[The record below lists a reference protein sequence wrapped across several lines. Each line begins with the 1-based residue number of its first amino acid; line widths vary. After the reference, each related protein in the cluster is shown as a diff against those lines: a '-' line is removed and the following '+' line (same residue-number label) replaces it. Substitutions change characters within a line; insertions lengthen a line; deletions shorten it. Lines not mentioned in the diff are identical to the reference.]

1 MGTLPSL
8 ATMGGWAHSAGLV
21 WWILALE
28 VLCMRGT
35 TSHEHPWK
43 VAHESYLFRDPAEI
57 GKEEQAAAEK
67 AVAKEEFQGE
77 CTAPAPEFTGAQ
89 PEAADWS
96 EVGQVC
102 SAPSQRPL
110 LGPGAPSWPPKTG
123 LRLPLL
129 RPLSR

>member
-1 MGTLPSL
+1 M
-8 ATMGGWAHSAGLV
+8 H
-21 WWILALE
+21 
-28 VLCMRGT
+28 GT

-57 GKEEQAAAEK
+57 VKEEQAAAEK
-67 AVAKEEFQGE
+67 AVAKEEFQGQ

-96 EVGQVC
+96 EGGQVC

-123 LRLPLL
+123 LLVVARGWGWGQGEVDG
-129 RPLSR
+129 SGQKVQTSHCKIN